1 MALFDLPAPLF
12 AAIDAGMATVLPG
25 AARLA
30 VWALLA
36 GVGTLLLYRLLSPQ
50 QRIGGA
56 KREAREARRA
66 LNGFDG
72 EFSDAGPLIKAQFS
86 TAFRHLGLVLI
97 PTLISILPLLALLT
111 WLEGHYAYRLPAA
124 GETPAVQA
132 VPATYQAQWI
142 EGGDVPRVIVR
153 DGNGG
158 GAVAE
163 VAMTAP
169 IPVVEQRHWWNTL
182 IGNPLGYLPEE
193 SGARRVTIEL
203 PQPRYLPFGPDWMRH
218 WLMVFFPIMLIVSL
232 LTYRWAKIE

>member
-12 AAIDAGMATVLPG
+12 AAVDAGLATVLPG

-30 VWALLA
+30 VWAVLA

-50 QRIGGA
+50 KRIGQA
-56 KREAREARRA
+56 KRDAREARRA

-72 EFSDAGPLIKAQFS
+72 EFSEAGPLIKAQFT

-111 WLEGHYAYRLPAA
+111 WLEGHYAHRLPAV

-132 VPATYQAQWI
+132 EPDRYQAQWI
-142 EGGDVPRVIVR
+142 DGDRPRVIVR
-153 DGNGG
+153 DGGGG

-163 VAMTAP
+163 VAVDAP
-169 IPVVEQRHWWNTL
+169 IPVVERRHWWNAL
-182 IGNPLGYLPEE
+182 IGNPLGYLPDQGGPE
-193 SGARRVTIEL
+193 RVTMAL